1 MNKNHLSKRNVGLK
15 KAISVLFCSLI
26 VVVFFS
32 YNHTF
37 GAKKQVDWMY
47 LCLYQTGCSI
57 YGPDQCG
64 MAVVF
69 YLDGTSEDHACYE
82 TVVYP

>member
-1 MNKNHLSKRNVGLK
+1 MNKNHLPKRNSSLK
-15 KAISVLFCSLI
+15 KTISVLFCSLI
-26 VVVFFS
+26 VFVFFS

-37 GAKKQVDWMY
+37 GAKQVDWMY
-47 LCLYQTGCSI
+47 QCLSQTQCSI

-64 MAVVF
+64 MAYVF
-69 YLDGTSEDHACYE
+69 YLDGSNDSHACYE